1 MKLGKWEF
9 MRMRREELT
18 VLGLAVLQIAKSKVH
33 IMRSRLAK
41 TKVLANRVTKVQHKS
56 STKIVFA
63 LNLAICDL
71 NAQTFGHFQTTAM
84 PLLRKVD
91 QVV

>member
-41 TKVLANRVTKVQHKS
+41 TKKSQKS

-63 LNLAICDL
+63 LNSAICDL
-71 NAQTFGHFQTTAM
+71 NAQTFGHFQTTAT